1 MRYLYKRSRMAR
13 RRQRVRVAAQLGLVA
28 AAILAWSAA
37 AAGTLEVSVR
47 NGYVTMN
54 AHAAPLGEV
63 LRDLSDKAGFNLV
76 MKQDLRAPVTWRFEN
91 VPVDQAVTRLLAS
104 VSSVALY
111 APQSDGTGSVLSEV
125 RILRGGN
132 KNTPLV
138 EHRTA
143 LADGGDIHAGPESG
157 MNELAAASEM
167 STAPRQSDPIGS
179 QLASAD
185 VSDMRP
191 ASGSLGPI
199 DESLD
204 NGDATGRRG
213 AALRD
218 AKRRPDM
225 ARDAMNTALSD
236 PDVVVRQRAVQGL
249 ARLGGEESVS
259 SLSRVL
265 LEDPEPRVRRMAAAS
280 LGRISTESAFWALME
295 ANSDDDAGVREAV
308 NAALTALD
316 RRGVNARADA
326 AAPTQ

>member
-47 NGYVTMN
+47 NGFVTMN

-91 VPVDQAVTRLLAS
+91 VPVDQAVTRLLSS

-132 KNTPLV
+132 KNIPLV

-143 LADGGDIHAGPESG
+143 LADGGDIHAGPESN
-157 MNELAAASEM
+157 MNELAGANGVTAS
-167 STAPRQSDPIGS
+167 PRLNNPSEN

-185 VSDMRP
+185 VNDMLP

-199 DESLD
+199 DQSLD
-204 NGDATGRRG
+204 NGDVTGRHG
-213 AALRD
+213 DALKD

-225 ARDAMNTALSD
+225 AREAMNTALSD
-236 PDVVVRQRAVQGL
+236 PDVVIRQRAVQGL

-316 RRGVNARADA
+316 RRGVNARAES

>member
-47 NGYVTMN
+47 NGFVTMN
-54 AHAAPLGEV
+54 AHAVPLGEV

-76 MKQDLRAPVTWRFEN
+76 MKQDLRAPVTWRLEN

-143 LADGGDIHAGPESG
+143 LADGSDIHAGPESG
-157 MNELAAASEM
+157 MNELAAAGEM
-167 STAPRQSDPIGS
+167 STAPRDGS
-179 QLASAD
+179 PVRNQLASAD
-185 VSDMRP
+185 ASDMRP
-191 ASGSLGPI
+191 ASGSVGPI
-199 DESLD
+199 DQSLD
-204 NGDATGRRG
+204 DGDVTGRHG
-213 AALRD
+213 AALKD

-308 NAALTALD
+308 NAALTVLD
-316 RRGVNARADA
+316 RRGVNARADP